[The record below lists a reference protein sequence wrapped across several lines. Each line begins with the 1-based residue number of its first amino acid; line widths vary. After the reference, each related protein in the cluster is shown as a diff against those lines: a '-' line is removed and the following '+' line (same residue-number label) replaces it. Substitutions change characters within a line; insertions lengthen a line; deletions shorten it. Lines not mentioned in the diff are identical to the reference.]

1 MTEVRVCRACYPGRA
16 GSGSAGRAVPP
27 LAYAPSCPPLAA
39 GREAWTWTLP
49 SLRAASPGRG
59 HTPQSHQLGLRTVT
73 RSRRS
78 RTGSGSVWDPER
90 CQTLDAMSRR
100 KLGSRPQHL
109 SAIQGKPG
117 GRAAVADGCD
127 VIEVKRKQKS
137 KSLLLILF
145 FSFLLG
151 LSAVLRAWCVDA
163 RWHRLSHIKWW
174 TFPPSSSHRLKTIFV
189 FRPIWSQSWYLF
201 PCAA

>member
-27 LAYAPSCPPLAA
+27 LAHAPSCPPLAA

-117 GRAAVADGCD
+117 GRALVADGCD

-137 KSLLLILF
+137 KSLLLF
-145 FSFLLG
+145 FSPFYWAYRQFCARGVWMRAGTGYRTLNDG
-151 LSAVLRAWCVDA
+151 L
-163 RWHRLSHIKWW
+163 
-174 TFPPSSSHRLKTIFV
+174 FPPPHLTDLKL
-189 FRPIWSQSWYLF
+189 YL
-201 PCAA
+201 CLDRSEAKADI

>member
-27 LAYAPSCPPLAA
+27 LAHAPSCPPLAA

-137 KSLLLILF
+137 KSLLLF
-145 FSFLLG
+145 FFFFYWAYRQFCARG
-151 LSAVLRAWCVDA
+151 VWMRAGTGYRTLNDG
-163 RWHRLSHIKWW
+163 
-174 TFPPSSSHRLKTIFV
+174 
-189 FRPIWSQSWYLF
+189 LF
-201 PCAA
+201 PSPHLTDVKLYWCLDRSEANADI